1 MIHHGETMHET
12 HLQFWHSRR
21 WRESA
26 RECKRER
33 ERPRECD
40 LDLTAFMPV
49 LRLCSEARLQVL
61 RSWCRQQAKHIPFD
75 GQKGSGALRILPGW
89 PPNWLWGSWCTALNR
104 SKTACTQAPS
114 SKSDSQSSEIS
125 PLPDRFVPWT
135 KRVRN
140 GYETGTKRD
149 EGSIL
154 VGGHCFKMS
163 VCTFHLLA
171 AWLEHCWDLCLP
183 SLRLPI
189 SDDLLTLGRWGHRAS
204 NGNKT

>member
-1 MIHHGETMHET
+1 MKG
-12 HLQFWHSRR
+12 
-21 WRESA
+21 
-26 RECKRER
+26 ECKRVQER
-33 ERPRECD
+33 ERVLETERVRPG
-40 LDLTAFMPV
+40 LDSFHASASPLQWSSPSGTQIVVPSASQTYPIWRTKG
-49 LRLCSEARLQVL
+49 LRRIAHSSWMTSQLVVGLLMHCTKRHVHRRLQARVT
-61 RSWCRQQAKHIPFD
+61 RSP
-75 GQKGSGALRILPGW
+75 QKLAHYQTVSYLG
-89 PPNWLWGSWCTALNR
+89 
-104 SKTACTQAPS
+104 
-114 SKSDSQSSEIS
+114 
-125 PLPDRFVPWT
+125 
-135 KRVRN
+135 RN